1 MSILY
6 NYICP
11 KNMQVSELQARVEQS
26 RKPDGDM
33 VEISGVGAPVFAE
46 TSEMPP
52 VGFRLYAKSSVAFF
66 LRMVPCLQAP
76 SGNV

>member
-52 VGFRLYAKSSVAFF
+52 VVYNSAGETTPQEAPAQAEISV
-66 LRMVPCLQAP
+66 V
-76 SGNV
+76 V